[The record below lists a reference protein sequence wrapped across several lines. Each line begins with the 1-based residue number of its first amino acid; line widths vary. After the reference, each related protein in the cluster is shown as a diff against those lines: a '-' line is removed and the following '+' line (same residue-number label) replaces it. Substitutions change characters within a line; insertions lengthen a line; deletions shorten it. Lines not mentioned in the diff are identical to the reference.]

1 MMSKFRSSIVLQ
13 HPHSTRI
20 SSWVCSKMKH
30 AFPSTHLG
38 MKVTTTHGYRARRR
52 GAAKGGRELHSHD
65 GHPRNDHKD
74 GGHGL
79 AREGAPQVE
88 ALDEADKRDDEQLSN
103 LQGARQTEGLGGG
116 W

>member
-1 MMSKFRSSIVLQ
+1 MNVALPHTHHIKQGVNDCRSQ
-13 HPHSTRI
+13 
-20 SSWVCSKMKH
+20 K
-30 AFPSTHLG
+30 G
-38 MKVTTTHGYRARRR
+38 

-65 GHPRNDHKD
+65 GHPDNDHKD

-79 AREGAPQVE
+79 AGEGSPQVE
-88 ALDEADKRDDEQLSN
+88 ALDEADKGDDEQLSN